1 MTPTPKPPTPQGVSA
16 LLERAGFERGVSRP
30 EDQAAD
36 GYAVIPNRP
45 GDGIVLV
52 NWWGAD
58 EGEHAGMLHRYAETI
73 EGAGYRVCESA
84 DAAYLIVTAKEADQ

>member
-1 MTPTPKPPTPQGVSA
+1 MTLKPPTPQGVSA

-30 EDQAAD
+30 EELAAD

-45 GDGIVLV
+45 DDGIVLV

-58 EGEHAGMLHRYAETI
+58 AERGGMLRCYTEAI
-73 EGAGYRVCESA
+73 EAGGYRVRRQGDDS
-84 DAAYLIVTAKEADQ
+84 YLIVTAKEADR